1 MEDVQFWWDS
11 WEPMVR
17 ILLVTSL
24 GYLTLIALL
33 RISGPRTLSK
43 MTPFDF
49 IIAVTIGSGF
59 GRVVTAVEVSV
70 AEMALAFFTL
80 VALQWI
86 VAFLRERSSVVNQ
99 LVDVRP
105 TLLYHRGEVQHRA
118 LRTHRLRER
127 DLLAAVRQNGM
138 GSLAQA
144 EAIVLESDGGFSIL
158 SSAQMGDAAAM
169 EPVQSR

>member
-1 MEDVQFWWDS
+1 MNPVQFWWDG
-11 WEPMVR
+11 WEPMLR

-49 IIAVTIGSGF
+49 IVAVTIGSAF
-59 GRVVTAVEVSV
+59 GRVVTATEVSV

-86 VAFLRERSSVVNQ
+86 VAFARERSSAVNQ

-105 TLLYHRGEVQHRA
+105 TLLYHRGEIQHRA
-118 LRTHRLRER
+118 LRTHRLRDR
-127 DLLAAVRQNGM
+127 DLLAAVRENGM
-138 GSLAQA
+138 GSLDQA
-144 EAIVLESDGGFSIL
+144 EAIILESDGAFSIL
-158 SSAQMGDAAAM
+158 SPAQMGDASAM
-169 EPVQSR
+169 APVQSK